1 MLINTDFIPDLPKRK
16 PKQSLDSSRQ
26 WPRTEAV
33 PQFRDVSGLV
43 SACYCELRLPAD
55 RFTSAEFW

>member
-1 MLINTDFIPDLPKRK
+1 MLINTDLIRQV

-33 PQFRDVSGLV
+33 PQFPAVSGLV
-43 SACYCELRLPAD
+43 SAWYRELRLPAD